1 MITKLLQKR
10 RKEIR
15 KKIKRI
21 KMVKII
27 RYKVVFLIQIIL
39 IVLIQMI
46 LELGNKIQNRKIKK
60 KPKKLK
66 IQGTFLKE
74 EIIKMVKIKVKKFT
88 IMT

>member
-1 MITKLLQKR
+1 MITKLLPKR

-27 RYKVVFLIQIIL
+27 RYKVVFLIQITL
-39 IVLIQMI
+39 KVLIQMI
-46 LELGNKIQNRKIKK
+46 LELGNKIQNKKIKI

-66 IQGTFLKE
+66 IQGIFLKE
-74 EIIKMVKIKVKKFT
+74 EIIKMVKIKGKKYT

>member
-1 MITKLLQKR
+1 MITKLLPKR

-27 RYKVVFLIQIIL
+27 RYKVVFLIQITL
-39 IVLIQMI
+39 KVLIQMI
-46 LELGNKIQNRKIKK
+46 LELGNKIQNKKIKK

-66 IQGTFLKE
+66 IQGIFLKE
-74 EIIKMVKIKVKKFT
+74 EIIKMVKIKRKKYT